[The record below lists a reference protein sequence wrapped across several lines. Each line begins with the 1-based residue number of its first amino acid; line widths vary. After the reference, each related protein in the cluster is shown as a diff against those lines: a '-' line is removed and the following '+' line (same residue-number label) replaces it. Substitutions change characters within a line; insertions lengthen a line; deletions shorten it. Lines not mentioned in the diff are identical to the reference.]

1 MNTVE
6 FDIVIIS
13 TALIDIFSFFEI
25 SSMSLGC
32 FSFKCFRNSSSSIL
46 LHLKLQDG
54 KIQLKFNNIILDDS
68 LVTN

>member
-6 FDIVIIS
+6 FDTVIIC
-13 TALIDIFSFFEI
+13 TALIDMFSFFEI
-25 SSMSLGC
+25 SSMSLWC
-32 FSFKCFRNSSSSIL
+32 FLFKCFRNSSSSMS

-68 LVTN
+68 LVPN

>member
-13 TALIDIFSFFEI
+13 TALIGMFSFFEI
-25 SSMSLGC
+25 SCMSLGC
-32 FSFKCFRNSSSSIL
+32 FSFKCFRNTSSSMSL
-46 LHLKLQDG
+46 NLKLQDG

-68 LVTN
+68 LVPN

>member
-6 FDIVIIS
+6 FDIVIIC
-13 TALIDIFSFFEI
+13 TALIDMFSFFEI
-25 SSMSLGC
+25 SSISSWC
-32 FSFKCFRNSSSSIL
+32 FSFKCFRNTSSSMS

-54 KIQLKFNNIILDDS
+54 KTQLKFNSIILDDS